1 MKPYVVGATFAR
13 GGSKGVPRKNIR
25 MLAGKPMIAYAIES
39 ALASKLID
47 RVIVSTEDAEI
58 ADVAKQ
64 YGAEVPFIRPLELA
78 QDDSPEWS
86 AWQHALRTLETA
98 DAATKIDVFV
108 CIPVTSPLRAV
119 EDIDACIKKL
129 LEGDADMVITV
140 KAADRN
146 PYFNMVS
153 LNSEG
158 DAHLLMPRDQAIHQR
173 QSAPSV
179 FDIATVAYAA
189 KPEFVLNASSI
200 FDGKVKAVIVPAER
214 AVDIDTELDF
224 KFAEFLLSQSSQAHD
239 AADS

>member
-1 MKPYVVGATFAR
+1 MKPYVVGAVFAR

-25 MLAGKPMIAYAIES
+25 MLAGKPMIAYAIEP

-78 QDDSPEWS
+78 QDDSPEWF
-86 AWQHALRTLETA
+86 AWQHALRTLETP
-98 DAATKIDVFV
+98 DSATKIDVFV

-119 EDIDACIKKL
+119 EDIDACVKKL
-129 LEGDADMVITV
+129 LESDADIVITV

-153 LNSEG
+153 LNREG
-158 DAHLLMPRDQAIHQR
+158 DAHLLMTPDQAIHQR
-173 QSAPSV
+173 QSAPSI

-214 AVDIDTELDF
+214 AIDIDTELDF
-224 KFAEFLLSQSSQAHD
+224 KFAEFLLSQSS
-239 AADS
+239 